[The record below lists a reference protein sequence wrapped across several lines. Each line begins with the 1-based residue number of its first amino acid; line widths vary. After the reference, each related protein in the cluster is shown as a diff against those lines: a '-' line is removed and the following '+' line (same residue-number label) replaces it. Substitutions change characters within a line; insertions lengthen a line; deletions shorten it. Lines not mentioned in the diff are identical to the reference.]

1 MEALTG
7 LSAGVKFD
15 SAWWD
20 HFLQTTGN
28 MTQTSVLKKCISPGD
43 VSKMKKLILQ
53 VIIELA
59 KVRTNHYGYRVF
71 IDNKLLDVNE
81 MNQVYDNPPFENED
95 MEDWCKRVFKGKEFG
110 IIINS
115 GERFNPE
122 LAQMLAIKTEP
133 LFEKLGF
140 PVEGINFTL
149 FIGNYGHTPIGI
161 HQDMPGENVIHYHLG
176 PGKKKMYTWSKQHYE
191 ELEKTH
197 NHKDIGKFLPHAEI
211 FSFEEGDLYFMP
223 QGVYHIG
230 EQESL
235 STALTFWFYNHA
247 KNRVVE
253 KLHTIL
259 LEQYLIE
266 NNELLSP
273 DRNPLDDYSRIEDI
287 LSTYQIPRYM
297 EGLPMK
303 EAIREAYKDL
313 RNSISSNAGYRTSP
327 FPNKDDIEFTSTDRI
342 MAEYPYKIRYRESLD
357 GESLYIYARGMKIAF
372 KNFDC
377 IKKMINVINDG
388 YTLTV
393 GEIMGLLDAGW
404 EPEVGHY
411 ILSLFHKYH
420 AIRLVE

>member
-1 MEALTG
+1 
-7 LSAGVKFD
+7 
-15 SAWWD
+15 
-20 HFLQTTGN
+20 
-28 MTQTSVLKKCISPGD
+28 
-43 VSKMKKLILQ
+43 
-53 VIIELA
+53 
-59 KVRTNHYGYRVF
+59 
-71 IDNKLLDVNE
+71 
-81 MNQVYDNPPFENED
+81 
-95 MEDWCKRVFKGKEFG
+95 
-110 IIINS
+110 
-115 GERFNPE
+115 
-122 LAQMLAIKTEP
+122 
-133 LFEKLGF
+133 
-140 PVEGINFTL
+140 
-149 FIGNYGHTPIGI
+149 
-161 HQDMPGENVIHYHLG
+161 
-176 PGKKKMYTWSKQHYE
+176 MYTWSKQHYE

-273 DRNPLDDYSRIEDI
+273 DKNPLDDYSRIEDI
-287 LSTYQIPRYM
+287 LSTYQIPGYM

-388 YTLTV
+388 HTLTV